1 MVKYGFFNSVN
12 GDRLYNADDMSNY
25 FSGMLTNG
33 IFKGFENELEVV
45 SANNGMKI
53 KVKSGKALINFK
65 YIYNTTDL
73 ILDVDAHSNFDRT
86 DYVVLYY
93 DAQQRECGIKVVKGV
108 QSGTNTEL
116 VETDTYKIIR
126 LAYIYIPTTKTS
138 ILDTDITD
146 IRSNSWMQLTN
157 LTATTGVRR
166 IWSSI
171 YNLYYNNSRGMY
183 YITVPDIPNIQSA
196 VTNVYFNGS
205 RMLQDYDYTKE
216 ITGTNEITVFF
227 TNSEIS
233 YAISHYQNGA
243 RNEVAVEVMV
253 NLTS

>member
-25 FSGMLTNG
+25 FSGMLTSG

-73 ILDVDAHSNFDRT
+73 ILDVDAHSNFDRI

-116 VETDTYKIIR
+116 VETETYKIIR
-126 LAYIYIPTTKTS
+126 LAYIYIDTTKTS
-138 ILDTDITD
+138 ILNTDITD
-146 IRSNSWMQLTN
+146 LRASNWIQLTN
-157 LTATTGVRR
+157 LTATTGTRSR
-166 IWSSI
+166 WSSV
-171 YNLYYNNSRGMY
+171 YDLYYSSARGMY
-183 YITVPDIPNIQSA
+183 YIEVPDVPHIDNA
-196 VTNVYFNGS
+196 GVNVYFNGS
-205 RMLQDYDYTKE
+205 RMLRDYDYTVEKSTST
-216 ITGTNEITVFF
+216 ITIYLNNSDLVF
-227 TNSEIS
+227 
-233 YAISHYQNGA
+233 AKSHYQNGS